1 MGCLLAVLLLLITG
15 AVSFL
20 ITAGIVWVICW
31 AFGFLFTWKLVIGI
45 WAVLFLLRTV
55 FNVTVKKD

>member
-1 MGCLLAVLLLLITG
+1 MGCLLTILLFLITCT
-15 AVSFL
+15 VSFL

-45 WAVLFLLRTV
+45 WTVLVLLKNI

>member
-1 MGCLLAVLLLLITG
+1 MGCLLAVLLLLITC